1 MSNCLGNIKLPS
13 PWTMHRHANKR
24 ALETFEEYRYQG
36 ACNIVPGTLT
46 HAIASSPNSDSQIIV
61 STTAGPTGS
70 CSNVSIVDKA
80 SNLAAIDSCEIF
92 MDASVETTSVPD
104 CEPSISIDD
113 PSVDA
118 FSRLGPPDYSN
129 IDFSFDT
136 GTSSDENDDYE
147 SDDNLRDQL
156 KKWAVDY
163 RISHIA
169 LTALLLILQQY
180 HFSLPKSPR
189 TLLGTTTSYEIKNIS
204 NGQYF
209 HFGVKNAICLILSKL
224 QHLNNLSTGTLFMK
238 LNIDGLPIFN
248 KSTHQ
253 FWPILG
259 IVESLSSRPFVIG
272 LFYGKNKPSSIGDYL
287 NDFIEEMRTIQ
298 QEGGLQFQSM
308 KYDIQISCIICDA
321 PARAMVK
328 CIKAHSGYSGCDQ
341 CVQSGVWFANRMTFP
356 ECNASLRT
364 DDDFRLMTDERH
376 HSNVSPL
383 LDLGLNMVTQF
394 PLDPMHQVYLGV
406 MRRLLHFWVKISP
419 TKLSNSMISQID
431 FSLFAIKNLIPNEF
445 ARKPRTVK
453 EYDQWKATELR
464 QFLLY
469 SGPIVLK
476 GVMDNAFYNHF
487 LLFHLAVFIL
497 TSERYCKKYLDYAH
511 ELLVTFV
518 EHSSKLY
525 GKEFLVYNVHSLV
538 HLCNNVKLHGS
549 LDKFSA
555 FPFENFLGQLKR
567 MVRKPNDPLSQVIR
581 RLSEFHGDYYIPQ
594 QSTTN
599 FKLTKNHFQGPLL
612 SKFQGLEQYTKCVY
626 SNCTI
631 SLKDG
636 NNCFKIKGCIVLI
649 RNILF
654 CRKTN
659 VVYLLAEKYAEVTDF
674 YSYPADSHIFD
685 ICSVSKL
692 SGRLLKAKANDI
704 DCKCV
709 LLPYKNRLVAFP
721 TNISIIKS
729 FNRLFQSSTQISHFR
744 PNFHQVVAFT

>member
-1 MSNCLGNIKLPS
+1 MSNGTGNIKVPS
-13 PWTMHRHANKR
+13 VWTMRRRAKKR
-24 ALETFEEYRYQG
+24 ALESFEEDQNQH
-36 ACNIVPGTLT
+36 ACNNNVVLESGTLT
-46 HAIASSPNSDSQIIV
+46 NADNPSIDHQMNV
-61 STTAGPTGS
+61 GTVAGPTGS
-70 CSNVSIVDKA
+70 GSTSNTNIPLIADA
-80 SNLAAIDSCEIF
+80 SNLAATGSWESLDAFAEI
-92 MDASVETTSVPD
+92 TSVPD
-104 CEPSISIDD
+104 SEPSFSIDD
-113 PSVDA
+113 PNVDA
-118 FSRLGPPDYSN
+118 LGPGPTVN
-129 IDFSFDT
+129 HNNDFNFDT
-136 GTSSDENDDYE
+136 ATSSDESDDDDDK

-156 KKWAVDY
+156 KKWAVNF

-189 TLLGTTTSYEIKNIS
+189 TLLGTITSYEIKNIS

-209 HFGVKNAICLILSKL
+209 YFGIKNAICSL
-224 QHLNNLSTGTLFMK
+224 LSTLQPKNHLSTLVMK

-248 KSTHQ
+248 KSNHQ
-253 FWPILG
+253 FWPVLG
-259 IVESLSSRPFVIG
+259 LIESLSNKPFVIG

-298 QEGGLQFQSM
+298 QEGGFQYQSM
-308 KYDIQISCIICDA
+308 TYKLQISCIICDA

-341 CVQSGVWFANRMTFP
+341 CVQSGVWYANRMTFP
-356 ECNASLRT
+356 ECNAAVRT

-376 HSNVSPL
+376 HLNVSPL
-383 LDLGLNMVTQF
+383 LDLGLNMVSQF
-394 PLDPMHQVYLGV
+394 PSDPMHQVYLGI

-419 TKLSNSMISQID
+419 TKLSNSKINQID
-431 FSLFAIKNLIPNEF
+431 FALFSIKNLIPNEF
-445 ARKPRTVK
+445 ARKPRSLK

-476 GVMDNAFYNHF
+476 GVLDSAFYNHF
-487 LLFHLAVFIL
+487 LLLHLAVSIL
-497 TSERYCKKYLDYAH
+497 TSERFCRKYLDYAH

-538 HLCNNVKLHGS
+538 HLCNNVKLYGP
-549 LDKFSA
+549 LEKFSA

-567 MVRKPNDPLSQVIR
+567 MVRKPTDPLSQIIR
-581 RLSEFHGDYYIPQ
+581 RLSELHGAEQ

-599 FKLTKNHFQGPLL
+599 LKLTKKHYQGPLPP
-612 SKFQGLEQYTKCVY
+612 KFQGLQQYKKCVFN
-626 SNCTI
+626 NCTI
-631 SLKDG
+631 SIKDG

-654 CRKTN
+654 CSETN
-659 VVYLLAEKYAEVTDF
+659 EVFLLAEKYADVSDF
-674 YSYPADSHIFD
+674 YSYPASSYTFG

-692 SGRLLKAKANDI
+692 CGSLLEAKAIDI

-709 LLPYKNRLVAFP
+709 LLPYKNRFVAFP
-721 TNISIIKS
+721 SNI
-729 FNRLFQSSTQISHFR
+729 F
-744 PNFHQVVAFT
+744 VVD